1 MRLRE
6 REAAEE
12 EEQERDRDTRPA
24 RPPVRPVRPPPA
36 GPSAEPGTRAT
47 GREVLFFSLPVDDD
61 EHRTS
66 QTRAKI
72 SKHAHKLEVART
84 HNVLKQKERAAAL
97 EPRRRNGKRRR
108 RAPAPTTNKQKC
120 FLITVLRGDRQ
131 MRRGARV
138 RQREDCDGRDCAASR
153 RAAAQQGDRACSPA
167 PPSLDRPRSRSRAP
181 PAGGVVFWVLVLGSS
196 AQKINQDK
204 EAGVGLSRC
213 VLLRAKKRLLGCVRV
228 MMQKSGVELF

>member
-24 RPPVRPVRPPPA
+24 RPPRSPRS
-36 GPSAEPGTRAT
+36 PSARRPERRAGNSRDREGGPLFLPPCRRRRAPHKSDTRKA
-47 GREVLFFSLPVDDD
+47 
-61 EHRTS
+61 
-66 QTRAKI
+66 I

-97 EPRRRNGKRRR
+97 EPRRRNGKRRQ

-138 RQREDCDGRDCAASR
+138 RQREDCDGRDCTASR
-153 RAAAQQGDRACSPA
+153 RAAAQQGDRARSPA

-204 EAGVGLSRC
+204 EAGGWVVKRRAFACEKTAVGLCARDD
-213 VLLRAKKRLLGCVRV
+213 AKKRG
-228 MMQKSGVELF
+228 